1 MVQPDGDA
9 DSRAMEERK
18 GKELE
23 HADSSEV
30 EQQATVPLQL
40 QAYPPREA
48 AGGGIPTELTFK
60 FSTEALC
67 KRAHDGSSGSY

>member
-30 EQQATVPLQL
+30 EQQAT
-40 QAYPPREA
+40 ATA
-48 AGGGIPTELTFK
+48 ASI
-60 FSTEALC
+60 STE
-67 KRAHDGSSGSY
+67 RGSRRWNPDRVDLQV